1 MSKKSDIALMAH
13 LMRRAGFGATKAE
26 LEDYLAGGYEQTV
39 ETLLAPEGSNST
51 NDALIR
57 RYHPDHSATHDVGG
71 AGSYWLYR
79 LISTKEP
86 LKEKI
91 ALFWHNIFAT
101 GYAKVTNGKP
111 LSDQLRMFR
120 DHGMGSLDNL
130 LLQLSRDPAM
140 IIWLDNIDN
149 HDGAINENFG
159 RELLELFSMGVGNY
173 TEDDIKECS
182 RAFTGWTVA
191 NADYTKQLAVRNSIW
206 PYGKQAWRYEYNEED
221 HDADPKTF
229 LGETGNFNGED
240 IIDIICKQPAAARFI
255 SRHMYHF
262 FVADEPPVPQWPYKP
277 PRDIDAVKLL
287 EKAYFDS
294 HYNLTEMLRVL
305 FNSDFFKS
313 EDCRNAKVKSPAEL
327 VVGVLRLTEEFASPR
342 LEIAVRNNQLT
353 YMGQQLLN
361 PPSVEGWHQGLEWIS
376 TGSLVE
382 RVNFASQHLG
392 DSRNAGV
399 KRIIGNI
406 IQDEDEYLTAESCVD
421 KCLDELGALGAS
433 PYIRDTL
440 IQFANDNGLPDIN
453 LSTDRE
459 RAEDK
464 LSAILGV
471 VGSIPE
477 FQRS

>member
-1 MSKKSDIALMAH
+1 MSETVDLALMAH

-26 LEDYLAGGYEQTV
+26 LEEYLTDGYEKTV
-39 ETLLAPEGSNST
+39 EGLLVSEGSNSI

-57 RYHPDHSATHDVGG
+57 RYHPDHSTTHDSGG

-79 LISTKEP
+79 LVSTTEP

-91 ALFWHNIFAT
+91 ALFWNNIFAT

-111 LSDQLRMFR
+111 LSDQIRTFR

-149 HDGAINENFG
+149 HNGAINENYG

-173 TEDDIKECS
+173 TEEDIKECS

-206 PYGKQAWRYEYNEED
+206 PYGKLAWRYEYNEED
-221 HDADPKTF
+221 HDDGVKTF
-229 LGETGNFNGED
+229 LGETGNFDGQD
-240 IIDIICKQPAAARFI
+240 IIDIICKQPATARFI

-277 PRDIDAVKLL
+277 PRDIEAIELL
-287 EKAYFDS
+287 ESTYFES
-294 HYNLTEMLRVL
+294 GYNISEMLRVL
-305 FNSDFFKS
+305 FNSDFFKA
-313 EDCRNAKVKSPAEL
+313 EDCRYAKVKSPTEL
-327 VVGVLRLTEEFASPR
+327 VAGVLRLTEEFASPKM
-342 LEIAVRNNQLT
+342 EIADRNNQVS
-353 YMGQQLLN
+353 YMGQQLFN
-361 PPSVEGWHQGLEWIS
+361 PPSVEGWHQGLEWIE
-376 TGSLVE
+376 TGSLTE
-382 RVNFASQHLG
+382 RVNFASQQLG
-392 DSRNAGV
+392 DSQRSGV
-399 KRIIGNI
+399 KRIIGNVI
-406 IQDEDEYLTAESCVD
+406 RDEDEYLTAESYVD
-421 KCLDELGALGAS
+421 RCLDELGALEAS
-433 PYIRDTL
+433 SNIRDTL
-440 IQFANDNGLPDIN
+440 VQFADDNGLPSIN

-459 RAEDK
+459 SAEEK
-464 LSAILGV
+464 LSTVLSV
-471 VGSIPE
+471 VGSMPE

>member
-1 MSKKSDIALMAH
+1 MSKKSDTALMAH

-206 PYGKQAWRYEYNEED
+206 PYGKLAWRYEYDEED
-221 HDADPKTF
+221 HDDGPKTF

-294 HYNLTEMLRVL
+294 HYNITEMLRVL
-305 FNSDFFKS
+305 FNSDFFK
-313 EDCRNAKVKSPAEL
+313 NARFAKIKSPAEV
-327 VVGVLRLTEEFASPR
+327 VVGNLRLVGGA
-342 LEIAVRNNQLT
+342 EIPAPGIGNLSKNPG
-353 YMGQQLLN
+353 YMGQELLN
-361 PPSVEGWHQGLEWIS
+361 PPSVEGWHTGVEWINSGALMKRINFPADMLGDVNRPGIRDIIDRLKALGDLLPEDFVEHCLDLVGPVQVRPETRQQLVARATEGGAVSWSDAQEAASS
-376 TGSLVE
+376 TE
-382 RVNFASQHLG
+382 RVGEMLQLIASV
-392 DSRNAGV
+392 R
-399 KRIIGNI
+399 
-406 IQDEDEYLTAESCVD
+406 EYQ
-421 KCLDELGALGAS
+421 
-433 PYIRDTL
+433 Y
-440 IQFANDNGLPDIN
+440 N
-453 LSTDRE
+453 
-459 RAEDK
+459 
-464 LSAILGV
+464 
-471 VGSIPE
+471 
-477 FQRS
+477 

>member
-1 MSKKSDIALMAH
+1 
-13 LMRRAGFGATKAE
+13 
-26 LEDYLAGGYEQTV
+26 
-39 ETLLAPEGSNST
+39 
-51 NDALIR
+51 
-57 RYHPDHSATHDVGG
+57 
-71 AGSYWLYR
+71 
-79 LISTKEP
+79 
-86 LKEKI
+86 
-91 ALFWHNIFAT
+91 
-101 GYAKVTNGKP
+101 
-111 LSDQLRMFR
+111 
-120 DHGMGSLDNL
+120 
-130 LLQLSRDPAM
+130 
-140 IIWLDNIDN
+140 
-149 HDGAINENFG
+149 
-159 RELLELFSMGVGNY
+159 
-173 TEDDIKECS
+173 
-182 RAFTGWTVA
+182 
-191 NADYTKQLAVRNSIW
+191 
-206 PYGKQAWRYEYNEED
+206 
-221 HDADPKTF
+221 
-229 LGETGNFNGED
+229 
-240 IIDIICKQPAAARFI
+240 
-255 SRHMYHF
+255 MYHF
-262 FVADEPPVPQWPYKP
+262 FVADEPPVPQWSYKP

-294 HYNLTEMLRVL
+294 HYNITEMLRVL

-376 TGSLVE
+376 TDSLIE

-406 IQDEDEYLTAESCVD
+406 IQDEYEYLTAESCVD
-421 KCLDELGALGAS
+421 KCLDEVGALGAS

-440 IQFANDNGLPDIN
+440 IQFANDNDLPDIN

-464 LSAILGV
+464 LSTILGV